1 MELQDQKHSGIMNV
15 YAVLFC
21 INSQIKPLIQSDR
34 IPVWDVE
41 L

>member
-1 MELQDQKHSGIMNV
+1 MIGLETFWCHELICCV
-15 YAVLFC
+15 VL
-21 INSQIKPLIQSDR
+21 IISQIKPLIHSDR

>member
-1 MELQDQKHSGIMNV
+1 MNF

-21 INSQIKPLIQSDR
+21 INSQIKPLIQSDK
-34 IPVWDVE
+34 IPVWVVE

>member
-1 MELQDQKHSGIMNV
+1 MDL
-15 YAVLFC
+15 YAVLFF
-21 INSQIKPLIQSDR
+21 INSQIKPLIQSDI